1 MSNAPEEKKQDAPLD
16 EKRKNAVM
24 RYIFI
29 LFAVAFLLILLT
41 YFIQLRDSNETISD
55 LAQSSASAMQNAEK
69 LQDDNRLLTARVEE
83 FESQVNTLTAA
94 YQKETEALNQELNAT
109 QTQLDGVIADV
120 ELLEAMTKDTLR
132 IYEALLSAENAL
144 NSGDLESAKLYLPS
158 LAESAKILGNEG
170 IARYENLLVSIELA
184 EKLAEIPEET
194 QE

>member
-1 MSNAPEEKKQDAPLD
+1 MSNPPEEKKKDAPLD

-41 YFIQLRDSNETISD
+41 YFIQLRDSNQTISD

-69 LQDDNRLLTARVEE
+69 LQDDNRLLATLTDDMEQELEDLTAQSATEIQE
-83 FESQVNTLTAA
+83 LSSQLALKNSQV
-94 YQKETEALNQELNAT
+94 EALIT
-109 QTQLDGVIADV
+109 DV

-144 NSGDLESAKLYLPS
+144 SRGDIAGAKEYLPS
-158 LAESAKILGNEG
+158 LGESASYLGNEG
-170 IARYENLLVSIELA
+170 VARYENLLVAIELA
-184 EKLAEIPEET
+184 ETANEEEIPE
-194 QE
+194 